1 MVISLGGRAET
12 AQPLA
17 RPRSMI
23 ALQTLGKTRYRI
35 LCCLESQSAPVG
47 HVESRSKK

>member
-1 MVISLGGRAET
+1 MIISLGARAET
-12 AQPLA
+12 SQPLA

-23 ALQTLGKTRYRI
+23 ALQTFGKIRYRI
-35 LCCLESQSAPVG
+35 LCSLESQSVPVG